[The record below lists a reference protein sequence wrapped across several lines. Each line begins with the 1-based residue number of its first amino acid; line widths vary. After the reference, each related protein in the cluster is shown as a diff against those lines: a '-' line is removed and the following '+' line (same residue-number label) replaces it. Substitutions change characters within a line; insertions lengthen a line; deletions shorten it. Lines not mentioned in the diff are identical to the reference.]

1 MVFFIKGN
9 PKKPNS
15 RNLKIPPVKKSPP
28 KGGCRR
34 SRGGRISNGVKTVFP
49 KGDTEMLKQVIRRR
63 LAHREWPYP
72 DLMLID
78 GGKAQLNAV
87 ISILRKSDFPWEVRL
102 PKVVAL
108 AKRKEE
114 LYTENRIQPVRL
126 NALSKDTA
134 FFFQRVRDESHRFA
148 KKYHHK
154 LREILYREQGKI

>member
-1 MVFFIKGN
+1 MAVGAFCLRFFARTAAIRAGGYLRKGAQN
-9 PKKPNS
+9 RPLGFS
-15 RNLKIPPVKKSPP
+15 VA
-28 KGGCRR
+28 
-34 SRGGRISNGVKTVFP
+34 
-49 KGDTEMLKQVIRRR
+49 
-63 LAHREWPYP
+63 AHLEP